1 MELILWRHAEAE
13 DGSDDLARALTRR
26 GQQQAA
32 RMARWLRERLPRSTR
47 VMCSEARRSVQTAS
61 ALTKSYEI
69 VPVLNPGASLPE
81 ILRLV
86 NWLGDDEVVVL
97 VGHQPWLGELAS
109 TLMSGEAQY
118 WAVKKGGVWW
128 LQHRQRDG
136 VMQVRL
142 QAMMTP
148 GML

>member
-13 DGSDDLARALTRR
+13 EGSDDLPRALTRR

-32 RMARWLRERLPRSTR
+32 RMARWLRERLPRSAR
-47 VMCSEARRSVQTAS
+47 VMCSEATRAIQTAS
-61 ALTKSYEI
+61 ALTKSYEV

-86 NWLGDDEVVVL
+86 NWLADDEVVVL

-109 TLMSGEAQY
+109 TLMTGEAHY
-118 WAVKKGGVWW
+118 WVVKKGGVWW
-128 LQHRQRDG
+128 LQRRQRG
-136 VMQVRL
+136 GATQVRL
-142 QAMMTP
+142 QAMVTP